1 MDRMPFIVG
10 LGGTMRFGSSNERA
24 LRIAMEHAAGLGA
37 ETLLITGARLDLPT
51 YDPAV
56 DPNAAAEY
64 VIDAI
69 ERADGVILASPSYHG
84 GMTGLLK
91 NTLDHLEALSDR
103 PRPYLRDRPVGLIAT
118 GDGWQGPNAT
128 LMALRMTVHAL
139 QGWPT
144 PLGVAHNVAESGVES
159 ARGQLQTVAEQVM
172 DLATLRLGVA
182 VA

>member
-1 MDRMPFIVG
+1 MPFIVG

-24 LRIAMEHAAGLGA
+24 LRIAMEHAAELGA

-64 VIDAI
+64 VIDAV
-69 ERADGVILASPSYHG
+69 ERADGVILGSPSYHG

-91 NTLDHLEALSDR
+91 NALDHLEALRDR

-128 LMALRMTVHAL
+128 LQALRLTVHAL

-144 PLGVAHNVAESGVES
+144 PLGIAHNIADEGVE
-159 ARGQLQTVAEQVM
+159 AVRPQLHLMAEQVL
-172 DLATLRLGVA
+172 DLATLRVGAA